1 MFVLSPASLL
11 DELPHPV
18 QIPGVELCCAFS
30 LLIPSIASNN
40 ASSALG
46 SCSPHFDL
54 CFVGWSAVSPSCCGV
69 AMVSVPQQAVV
80 WGGLQM
86 QWPPPCSFLPIS
98 AGWPRKVPKA
108 QMASAAHTNEPLYFF
123 HLLSLVLKRKS
134 PFINSW

>member
-80 WGGLQM
+80 WGVSSDAVATTMFFSSHLSRVAQESAQGANGVSSTHKRTSVLF
-86 QWPPPCSFLPIS
+86 SFVVI
-98 AGWPRKVPKA
+98 GFEKEVTIYK
-108 QMASAAHTNEPLYFF
+108 
-123 HLLSLVLKRKS
+123 
-134 PFINSW
+134 